1 MFDAPGKMTACVIAS
16 LVMLAGMRADAQS
29 GANVL
34 LAIFRFAGCCLD
46 KGMTCGG
53 EIWMADG

>member
-1 MFDAPGKMTACVIAS
+1 MTACVIAS